1 MQITSAASF
10 LKNRSD
16 NSLFFILTDMNAH
29 HTNQLPNQLHGL
41 KKIIRLLPENR
52 LSADFAVHQIFE
64 QESPLP

>member
-29 HTNQLPNQLHGL
+29 HGL

>member
-29 HTNQLPNQLHGL
+29 HTNQL
-41 KKIIRLLPENR
+41 LLPENR

>member
-29 HTNQLPNQLHGL
+29 HTNQLHGL

-52 LSADFAVHQIFE
+52 LSADFAVH
-64 QESPLP
+64 

>member
-29 HTNQLPNQLHGL
+29 HTNQLHGL
-41 KKIIRLLPENR
+41 KDHKT
-52 LSADFAVHQIFE
+52 FARKSIVRGFCGASNI
-64 QESPLP
+64 

>member
-1 MQITSAASF
+1 MQITSAASLF
-10 LKNRSD
+10 L
-16 NSLFFILTDMNAH
+16 ILTDMNAH
-29 HTNQLPNQLHGL
+29 HTNQLHGL

>member
-29 HTNQLPNQLHGL
+29 HTNQLHGL
-41 KKIIRLLPENR
+41 KNIIRLLPENR